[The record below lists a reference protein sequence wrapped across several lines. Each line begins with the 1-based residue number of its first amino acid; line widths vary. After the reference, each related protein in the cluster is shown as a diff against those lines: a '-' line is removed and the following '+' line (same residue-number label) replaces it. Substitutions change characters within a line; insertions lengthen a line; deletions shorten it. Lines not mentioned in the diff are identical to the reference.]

1 MFRADTKIEGLYL
14 TLAEL
19 RHAPKL
25 FQLVEQNR
33 DYLRNWLP
41 WLDYNTTVEDSEN
54 FLRNCQASYAA
65 QSQLNVLLFYGE
77 ELVGTTGFNSIS
89 HVNHHADIGYWLSEH
104 YNGRGFMTAA
114 VEKLI
119 QIGFE
124 EYGLNRQVIRA
135 MSHNSASRNVAER
148 LGFTH
153 EGCQRQAANQYGTY
167 YDLEVYSLLKSEW
180 SAT

>member
-1 MFRADTKIEGLYL
+1 
-14 TLAEL
+14 
-19 RHAPKL
+19 
-25 FQLVEQNR
+25 
-33 DYLRNWLP
+33 
-41 WLDYNTTVEDSEN
+41 
-54 FLRNCQASYAA
+54 
-65 QSQLNVLLFYGE
+65 
-77 ELVGTTGFNSIS
+77 
-89 HVNHHADIGYWLSEH
+89 VNHHADIGYWLSEH

-148 LGFTH
+148 LSFTH